1 MHSFGQTFAHSSQP
15 MHLNQSMLCWPQYAR
30 GSSTFWYGYRWVTGF
45 RPPGTRRLMP
55 GMVTRVC
62 LIVAIRGRTVPPIV
76 PTLRRRDSA
85 SDLGDFIRV
94 LALLHVHQLAFP
106 RADEPALL
114 RADPAAPLRLNLRAQ
129 FQEAID
135 HAEAFH
141 VVPGIRGRGHLDR
154 ATHDAK
160 VQGPRRVSFRPVEEL
175 ADQAALERV
184 QEGTARTAL
193 HGRVDVLLDPLHEV
207 FRPEADDVRLFR
219 PLDHPLRT
227 SVPHAAGR
235 SWSTRISGSL
245 LTLRPRMF
253 KTVSPPGFRLISPD
267 ENVLPSRLKGWART
281 THIGVRDSSPPQE
294 AHHGSSENRTPGFR
308 RPCGSRAFFV
318 ARITSYTSAPH
329 TRGSVSARSRPIPC
343 SPEGA
348 PWNRSSTASSKS
360 SRRARILS
368 KSAGSV
374 GSNNGR

>member
-45 RPPGTRRLMP
+45 RPPGTRRLMR
-55 GMVTRVC
+55 GMVKGVC
-62 LIVAIRGRTVPPIV
+62 LMAGRRGQTVPPIV

-114 RADPAAPLRLNLRAQ
+114 RADPASPLRLDLRAQ
-129 FQEAID
+129 FQEAIDQGLRPDRASGDEDVRRNEGVRTLHDAVRVVIRSAANRALAHRDDPLWLRHLLVQAADGRSQLQRNRAVQQEDVALPRGGAID

-160 VQGPRRVSFRPVEEL
+160 VQGPCGVPFRPVEEL
-175 ADQAALERV
+175 ANQAALEGV
-184 QEGTARTAL
+184 EEGTAGAAL

-227 SVPHAAGR
+227 SVPHAASR
-235 SWSTRISGSL
+235 SRSTRISGSL
-245 LTLRPRMF
+245 LTLRPRVF
-253 KTVSPPGFRLISPD
+253 TTASPPGSRRISP
-267 ENVLPSRLKGWART
+267 RCKCT
-281 THIGVRDSSPPQE
+281 PQ
-294 AHHGSSENRTPGFR
+294 S
-308 RPCGSRAFFV
+308 
-318 ARITSYTSAPH
+318 
-329 TRGSVSARSRPIPC
+329 
-343 SPEGA
+343 
-348 PWNRSSTASSKS
+348 
-360 SRRARILS
+360 
-368 KSAGSV
+368 
-374 GSNNGR
+374 